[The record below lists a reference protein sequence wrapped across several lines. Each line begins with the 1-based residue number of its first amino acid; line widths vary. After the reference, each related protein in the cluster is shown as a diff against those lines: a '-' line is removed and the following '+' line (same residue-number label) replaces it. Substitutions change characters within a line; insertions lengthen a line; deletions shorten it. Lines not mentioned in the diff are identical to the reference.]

1 MSVVTPVLNG
11 VRTIAATLDSVRAQS
26 HPRVEHVVVD
36 GGSTD
41 GTLDLL
47 RARPDVV
54 WLSAPDGGMYE
65 ALNRGFERAS
75 GDVLAS
81 LNADDR
87 YATPDALARAVAAL
101 EAHPEADL
109 VYGDY
114 RYVDDGGRP
123 LELVVAPAFDR
134 ARLRRTNFVPPHATF
149 LRRALFHDR
158 GFRLDPGL
166 RYAGDWEWFL
176 RMSEAGVSFRH
187 VPVVFAEFRRHR
199 GSLTATT
206 GWRAKLAEWRL
217 ICGRHGV
224 SFARLVLDELVLA
237 PAGRRRRSRAAAG
250 GR

>member
-11 VRTIAATLDSVRAQS
+11 ARTLGATLDSVRAQT
-26 HPRVEHVVVD
+26 HRLVEHVVVD

-54 WLSAPDGGMYE
+54 WLTAADGGMYD
-65 ALNRGFERAS
+65 ALNRGFQRAT
-75 GDVLAS
+75 GQVLAS

-87 YATPDALARAVAAL
+87 YASPDALGAAVAAL
-101 EAHPEADL
+101 EAHPEADV
-109 VYGDY
+109 VYGDF
-114 RYVDDGGRP
+114 RYVDDDGRT
-123 LELVVAPAFDR
+123 LELVVAPPFDR

-149 LRRALFHDR
+149 LRRALFHER
-158 GFRLDPGL
+158 GFRLDPAL

-187 VPVVFAEFRRHR
+187 VPVVFAEFRRHG

-206 GWRAKLAEWRL
+206 GWRAKLAEWRR
-217 ICGRHGV
+217 ICARHRV
-224 SFARLVLDELVLA
+224 SFAGLVLNELVLA
-237 PAGRRRRSRAAAG
+237 PIGRRRRSRAAAE